1 MDYELEIS
9 KLKDRITI
17 LEQELIVLKSDMLSK
32 PTTNE
37 VSNSFAVILQKIDDI
52 NQKLLE
58 MQNAVSLLQS

>member
-52 NQKLLE
+52 N
-58 MQNAVSLLQS
+58 